1 MEQFTAVM
9 YVQSPKEPY
18 LALLFKEKLQCLCL
32 SVCLEWMLA
41 VQITPVFASIIEESW
56 LTLVL

>member
-1 MEQFTAVM
+1 M
-9 YVQSPKEPY
+9 P
-18 LALLFKEKLQCLCL
+18 L
-32 SVCLEWMLA
+32 SVCLEWMFA